1 MSNMRD
7 AVGLCLPYGKT
18 NSQYETE
25 FEPATNALWGYF
37 NPKSGVPC
45 YSLGLLKDILEH
57 DQRLVQN

>member
-25 FEPATNALWGYF
+25 FEPATNTR
-37 NPKSGVPC
+37 
-45 YSLGLLKDILEH
+45 LGLFQPEERRALL
-57 DQRLVQN
+57 QPRRC

>member
-25 FEPATNALWGYF
+25 FEPATNAIWGYF
-37 NPKSGVPC
+37 NPRTATCASALRC
-45 YSLGLLKDILEH
+45 
-57 DQRLVQN
+57 